1 MKFSK
6 RNLVVSVVSL
16 IMVSA
21 VMAEES
27 AKSWDKIV
35 MAGIGIPLARHKVEI
50 GGEKKN
56 INSQGGGLF
65 TEYVTIEKET
75 NLSLVLNGTVGGYLS
90 DDFPSGT
97 EFGGF
102 FSTFAGL
109 GYAPV
114 NNEKIKFVA
123 AAGIGADCF
132 GYEMEH
138 NGIRNIVDA
147 VEFSAGIDLALIANL
162 SDRIGIGFNVLGT
175 VSLCGATHY
184 DYNPS
189 NKCYRND
196 KKETYNVKGGSLS
209 IIPSVGVTVHF

>member
-6 RNLVVSVVSL
+6 RNLVASVVSL
-16 IMVSA
+16 IMVSS

-162 SDRIGIGFNVLGT
+162 SDRIGIGFNVLGMAGIF
-175 VSLCGATHY
+175 GAGNNEVKDMDTDIKEDNKFAVKPGSIY
-184 DYNPS
+184 VMPS
-189 NKCYRND
+189 
-196 KKETYNVKGGSLS
+196 
-209 IIPSVGVTVHF
+209 IGVTVHF

>member
-6 RNLVVSVVSL
+6 KNLVASVVSL

-56 INSQGGGLF
+56 LNSQGGGLF

-90 DDFPSGT
+90 DDFPSGRHVDT
-97 EFGGF
+97 SG
-102 FSTFAGL
+102 
-109 GYAPV
+109 V
-114 NNEKIKFVA
+114 
-123 AAGIGADCF
+123 
-132 GYEMEH
+132 
-138 NGIRNIVDA
+138 VDA
-147 VEFSAGIDLALIANL
+147 HRPRRLYALWHTPQRA
-162 SDRIGIGFNVLGT
+162 
-175 VSLCGATHY
+175 
-184 DYNPS
+184 
-189 NKCYRND
+189 
-196 KKETYNVKGGSLS
+196 
-209 IIPSVGVTVHF
+209 